1 MRQLV
6 LLAAEC
12 GLPAHA
18 IDCLVACDIDA
29 PCPRI
34 GWRLGRR
41 PAFQRN
47 RKGLLQRVFGKIE
60 IADEADQ
67 RGQRPPRLVAEYPV
81 DFERRHAATLP
92 DRCRFGVSEGR
103 TTMCNMAHRRTSRLQ
118 ARTSMPRNDGIAVTC
133 RS

>member
-60 IADEADQ
+60 IADEADE

-81 DFERRHAATLP
+81 DFDRRHADTLF
-92 DRCRFGVSEGR
+92 DSCRSGGVR
-103 TTMCNMAHRRTSRLQ
+103 TTSCDVQWHIGE
-118 ARTSMPRNDGIAVTC
+118 PRDSEFRASTRSSNGGIAI
-133 RS
+133 